1 MIIGMI
7 IRREIVKFG
16 HGSIMSEKRRCFK
29 KKMDFSNFFEM
40 VGNKRK

>member
-16 HGSIMSEKRRCFK
+16 HGSIMYPKKGDVLRKRWILVIFLK
-29 KKMDFSNFFEM
+29 W
-40 VGNKRK
+40 